1 LAERLTPG
9 KPLVKS
15 PRKRLPA
22 IIEYIDLTG

>member
-15 PRKRLPA
+15 SRNRLYA
-22 IIEYIDLTG
+22 IIEYIDLSG